1 MPDTQYAQKEPYR
14 NYVYNI
20 DKNTLLA
27 VVVHVGILAAT
38 KKFNETVW
46 LLKAM
51 MNKRKNDVMPHE

>member
-20 DKNTLLA
+20 AKYTLLA
-27 VVVHVGILAAT
+27 VVVHAEILAA
-38 KKFNETVW
+38 KKKLNETVW

-51 MNKRKNDVMPHE
+51 LNKRKNDVMPHE